1 MSQNRNYLST
11 EILSLISAFAILALA
26 GFVTLRADEYRRDTG
41 ASLRHTITVENALHR
56 LYGAIRGIESDE
68 RGYLITHDIRYLEF
82 NKDAIDQIVKD
93 LNIVSALISADK
105 AQSARLAE
113 LRPLLSERLR
123 VLSIR
128 RELIQ
133 KEEFD
138 KAIAIIKGGSDRSLM
153 KQVDSIIWQMIADEE
168 KSYRQRDFSYRTAV
182 EQLQNAI
189 ASMIL
194 VVVGVTIFAI
204 WQAQRQMLAL
214 QESRD
219 SVKFAY
225 EKLLDETNKRQSV
238 EAQLRQS
245 QKLDSLGQLAG
256 GIAHDFNNMLGVI
269 VASLN
274 ILRRKLDKIEGD
286 YTSYIDSALLSA
298 DNASEL
304 IRRLLAFSRIQPLA
318 PEALDANLFVSQM
331 SNMLIRSI
339 GDGIKLIVTL
349 DDKLWPTKADANEL
363 QNAILNLAVNARDA
377 MPEGGNLMITTKNC
391 VIGKTDHL
399 LLVDLPIGD
408 YVVLEIEDT
417 GKGMPPD
424 VAAKAFDPFY
434 TTKEV
439 GKGSGLGLSQVHGFV
454 KQSGG
459 NVRIISEV
467 DKGTKIEMYL
477 PRYEP

>member
-1 MSQNRNYLST
+1 MPQNRNYLST

-68 RGYLITHDIRYLEF
+68 RGYLITHDARYLEF

-113 LRPLLSERLR
+113 LRPLLSDRLR
-123 VLSIR
+123 LLSQK
-128 RELIQ
+128 REFIQ
-133 KEEFD
+133 TGQFE
-138 KAIAIIKGGSDRSLM
+138 KAIDIIKGGSDRSLM
-153 KQVDSIIWQMIADEE
+153 NQVDSIIWTMIADEE
-168 KSYRQRDFSYRTAV
+168 RSYRQRDFSYRTAV

-219 SVKFAY
+219 SVKEAY
-225 EKLLDETNKRQSV
+225 EKLLEETNKRQSV

-245 QKLDSLGQLAG
+245 QKLESLGQLTG

-274 ILRRKLDKIEGD
+274 ILRRKLNTIEGD
-286 YTSYIDSALLSA
+286 FTTYIDSALLSA

-318 PEALDANLFVSQM
+318 PEPLDANRFVSQM
-331 SNMLIRSI
+331 SDMLTRSI
-339 GDGIKLIVTL
+339 GDSIKLTVKL
-349 DDKLWPTKADANEL
+349 DDKLWPTKVDANEL
-363 QNAILNLAVNARDA
+363 QNAVLNLAVNARDA
-377 MPEGGNLMITTKNC
+377 MPEGGNLVIATKNC
-391 VIGKTDHL
+391 IIGNQDHL
-399 LLVDLPIGD
+399 LLVDLPEGD

-417 GKGMPPD
+417 GKGMPPE
-424 VAAKAFDPFY
+424 VISKAFDPFY

-459 NVRIISEV
+459 NVRIVSEV
-467 DKGTKIEMYL
+467 GKGTKIEMYL
-477 PRYEP
+477 PRYVS

>member
-56 LYGAIRGIESDE
+56 LYGAIRGIENDE

-477 PRYEP
+477 PRYVP

>member
-138 KAIAIIKGGSDRSLM
+138 KAIAIIKSGSDRSLM

-225 EKLLDETNKRQSV
+225 EKLLEETNKRQSV

-318 PEALDANLFVSQM
+318 PQALDANLFVSQM
-331 SNMLIRSI
+331 SDMLIRSI
-339 GDGIKLIVTL
+339 GYGIKLIVTL

-477 PRYEP
+477 PRYVP

>member
-138 KAIAIIKGGSDRSLM
+138 KAIAIIKSGSDRSLM

-225 EKLLDETNKRQSV
+225 EKLLKETNKRQSV

-318 PEALDANLFVSQM
+318 PQALDANLFVSQM
-331 SNMLIRSI
+331 SDMLIRSI

-477 PRYEP
+477 PRYVP

>member
-477 PRYEP
+477 PRYVP

>member
-138 KAIAIIKGGSDRSLM
+138 KAIAIIKSGSDRSLM

-477 PRYEP
+477 PRYVP

>member
-1 MSQNRNYLST
+1 M
-11 EILSLISAFAILALA
+11 
-26 GFVTLRADEYRRDTG
+26 
-41 ASLRHTITVENALHR
+41 
-56 LYGAIRGIESDE
+56 
-68 RGYLITHDIRYLEF
+68 
-82 NKDAIDQIVKD
+82 
-93 LNIVSALISADK
+93 NIVSALISADK

-138 KAIAIIKGGSDRSLM
+138 KAIAIIKSGSDRSLM

-225 EKLLDETNKRQSV
+225 EKLLEETNKRQSV

-318 PEALDANLFVSQM
+318 PQALDANLFVSQM
-331 SNMLIRSI
+331 SDMLIRSI

-477 PRYEP
+477 PRYVP

>member
-138 KAIAIIKGGSDRSLM
+138 KAIAIIKSGSDRSLM

-225 EKLLDETNKRQSV
+225 EKLLEETNKRQSV

-318 PEALDANLFVSQM
+318 PQALDANLFVSQM
-331 SNMLIRSI
+331 SDMLIRSI

>member
-138 KAIAIIKGGSDRSLM
+138 KAIAIIKSGSDRSLM

>member
-138 KAIAIIKGGSDRSLM
+138 KAIAII
-153 KQVDSIIWQMIADEE
+153 WQMIADEE

-225 EKLLDETNKRQSV
+225 EKLLEETNKRQSV

-318 PEALDANLFVSQM
+318 PQALDANLFVSQM
-331 SNMLIRSI
+331 SDMLIRSI

-477 PRYEP
+477 PRYVP

>member
-1 MSQNRNYLST
+1 
-11 EILSLISAFAILALA
+11 
-26 GFVTLRADEYRRDTG
+26 
-41 ASLRHTITVENALHR
+41 
-56 LYGAIRGIESDE
+56 
-68 RGYLITHDIRYLEF
+68 
-82 NKDAIDQIVKD
+82 

-138 KAIAIIKGGSDRSLM
+138 KAIAIIKSGSDRSLM

-225 EKLLDETNKRQSV
+225 EKLLEETNKRQSV

-318 PEALDANLFVSQM
+318 PQALDANLFVSQM
-331 SNMLIRSI
+331 SDMLIRSI

-477 PRYEP
+477 PRYVP